1 MLSSCFAG
9 KHVAAPDPIRNQGL
23 EFSKCVRCGRDMIRS
38 RRAWRQ
44 VPKGFRV
51 AWRRPLPD
59 AGQVAATQLLLDLP
73 ATGRAVDLARQ
84 GRSGPGRPGP
94 GRIRL
99 ALELV
104 WIGLH
109 CLFSAL
115 ARNFRSRL
123 RAIFSPRSRRHRLA
137 LPAR

>member
-9 KHVAAPDPIRNQGL
+9 KHVAAPDPVRNQGL

-73 ATGRAVDLARQ
+73 ATGRAIALADRR
-84 GRSGPGRPGP
+84 RSGLR
-94 GRIRL
+94 RIGAMIEL
-99 ALELV
+99 A

-123 RAIFSPRSRRHRLA
+123 RAILSPRRRRHRLA